1 MKKHFLLACL
11 LMAMGGVCPD
21 VVNAQCG
28 DNGDGTFS
36 NPVFWADVPD
46 PDVIRVGD
54 DFYMVSTTMHL
65 VPGAPIMHS
74 KDLVNWEIV
83 SYLYDRLDDKPNYDL
98 KEGTVYG
105 RGQWA
110 TSLRYHNG
118 TYYAYFSPNDT
129 PYKGYVYTTS
139 DPKKG
144 WTLSSRIPHF
154 HDASLFFDDDGK
166 AYIFYGTGQLRE
178 LKPDLSDVMPGGVD
192 MKIFERDKEENALLE
207 GSRVIKHDGKYY
219 LLMISWPRGGKRR
232 QVCYRA
238 DKITGPYEK
247 KVILEDA
254 FAGFPYV
261 AQGTIVDDGK
271 GNWYGVIFQDRNGV
285 GRVLT
290 VMPCRW
296 VDGWPMLGDEN
307 GHVPATMSKPVQGYS
322 SEGLVVSDDFSGE
335 KLKLNWQWNHN
346 PMNECWSLNA
356 RKGYLRLTT
365 GRVVDNLFV
374 APNTLTQRMEGPKC
388 SGVVCMDLSGMKDG
402 DVAGLSAFNGDA
414 GILAVTC
421 QGSQKYLTMKTES
434 VKLDDKNKSVTGID
448 RNEIQKVELTSDV
461 IYLRLDGDFRLN
473 KDIASFY
480 YSYDNKDWKKIGTDF
495 KMIFDYRRFFM
506 GTKFALFNY
515 ATKSLGGFVDIDFFD
530 YKHIHYCPL
539 KVANSSLK

>member
-219 LLMISWPRGGKRR
+219 LLMISMDWSIPGRLRR
-232 QVCYRA
+232 EVCYRA

-247 KVILEDA
+247 RVILETEFDGHGGV
-254 FAGFPYV
+254 GFPYV

-421 QGSQKYLTMKTES
+421 QGSQKNLTMKTES
-434 VKLDDKNKSVTGID
+434 VKLDEKNKSVTGID

-515 ATKSLGGFVDIDFFD
+515 ATKSLGGFVDIDFFN
-530 YKHIHYCPL
+530 YQHI
-539 KVANSSLK
+539 KK

>member
-1 MKKHFLLACL
+1 MKKCFLLACL
-11 LMAMGGVCPD
+11 FVAMGGLYPD
-21 VVNAQCG
+21 LACAQIG
-28 DNGDGTFS
+28 DNRDGTFS
-36 NPVFWADVPD
+36 NPVIWADVPD

-65 VPGAPIMHS
+65 VPGAPVMHS
-74 KDLVNWEIV
+74 KDLVNWEVI
-83 SYLYDRLDDKPNYDL
+83 SYLYDRLDGKPAYDL
-98 KEGTVYG
+98 KESTMYG

-139 DPKKG
+139 NPRKG
-144 WTLSSRIPHF
+144 WKLLSRIPHF

-166 AYIFYGTGQLRE
+166 AYVFYGTGQLRE
-178 LKPDLSDVMPGGVD
+178 LKPDLSGVMPGGVK
-192 MKIFERDKEENALLE
+192 MKVFERDEEENALLE
-207 GSRVIKHDGKYY
+207 GSRVIKHEGKYY
-219 LLMISWPRGGKRR
+219 LLMISWPKGGKRR

-254 FAGFPYV
+254 FDGFPYV
-261 AQGTIVDDGK
+261 AQGTIIDDGK

-290 VMPCRW
+290 LMPCRW
-296 VDGWPMLGDEN
+296 IDGWPMLGDEN
-307 GHVPATMSKPVQGYS
+307 GHVPATMRKPVQGYAAK
-322 SEGLVVSDDFSGE
+322 GLVVSDDFKDK

-346 PMNECWSLNA
+346 PMNDCWSLKE
-356 RKGYLRLTT
+356 RKGYLRLKT
-365 GRVVDNLFV
+365 GRIVDNLFV
-374 APNTLTQRMEGPKC
+374 APNTLTQRMEGPEC

-402 DVAGLSAFNGDA
+402 DVAGLSAFNSDA

-421 QGSQKYLTMKTES
+421 KGNQKFLTMKTES
-434 VKLDDKNKSVTGID
+434 VQLDKTNKAVTDID
-448 RNEIQKVELTSDV
+448 RKEIQTIPLTSDK
-461 IYLRLDGDFRLN
+461 IYLRVDGDFRLRR
-473 KDIASFY
+473 DIASFY
-480 YSYDNKDWKKIGTDF
+480 YSYDNKDWKRIGPDF
-495 KMIFDYRRFFM
+495 KMIFDFRRFFM

-515 ATKSLGGFVDIDFFD
+515 ATKTLGGFVDIDSFE
-530 YKHIHYCPL
+530 YKHVD
-539 KVANSSLK
+539 K

>member
-83 SYLYDRLDDKPNYDL
+83 SYLYDRLSDKPNYDL

-219 LLMISWPRGGKRR
+219 LLMISWPQGGNRR

-480 YSYDNKDWKKIGTDF
+480 YSYDNEDWKKIGTDF

-515 ATKSLGGFVDIDFFD
+515 ATKSLGGFVDIDFFN
-530 YKHIHYCPL
+530 YKHINL
-539 KVANSSLK
+539 NSATLL

>member
-11 LMAMGGVCPD
+11 LMAMGGVYPD

-515 ATKSLGGFVDIDFFD
+515 ATKSLGGFVDIDFFN
-530 YKHIHYCPL
+530 YNTSVNFYR
-539 KVANSSLK
+539 

>member
-1 MKKHFLLACL
+1 
-11 LMAMGGVCPD
+11 
-21 VVNAQCG
+21 
-28 DNGDGTFS
+28 
-36 NPVFWADVPD
+36 
-46 PDVIRVGD
+46 
-54 DFYMVSTTMHL
+54 
-65 VPGAPIMHS
+65 
-74 KDLVNWEIV
+74 
-83 SYLYDRLDDKPNYDL
+83 
-98 KEGTVYG
+98 
-105 RGQWA
+105 
-110 TSLRYHNG
+110 
-118 TYYAYFSPNDT
+118 
-129 PYKGYVYTTS
+129 
-139 DPKKG
+139 
-144 WTLSSRIPHF
+144 
-154 HDASLFFDDDGK
+154 
-166 AYIFYGTGQLRE
+166 
-178 LKPDLSDVMPGGVD
+178 
-192 MKIFERDKEENALLE
+192 
-207 GSRVIKHDGKYY
+207 
-219 LLMISWPRGGKRR
+219 
-232 QVCYRA
+232 
-238 DKITGPYEK
+238 
-247 KVILEDA
+247 
-254 FAGFPYV
+254 
-261 AQGTIVDDGK
+261 
-271 GNWYGVIFQDRNGV
+271 
-285 GRVLT
+285 
-290 VMPCRW
+290 
-296 VDGWPMLGDEN
+296 MLGDEN

-434 VKLDDKNKSVTGID
+434 VKLDEKNKSVTGID

-495 KMIFDYRRFFM
+495 KMVFDYRRFFM

-515 ATKSLGGFVDIDFFD
+515 ATKSLGGFVDIDFFE
-530 YKHIHYCPL
+530 YQHI
-539 KVANSSLK
+539 KK

>member
-11 LMAMGGVCPD
+11 LMAMGGIWAGPA
-21 VVNAQCG
+21 NAQCG

-36 NPVFWADVPD
+36 NPIFWADVPD

-110 TSLRYHNG
+110 TSLRYHDG
-118 TYYAYFSPNDT
+118 MYYAYFSPNDT

-144 WTLSSRIPHF
+144 WTLLSRIPHF

-178 LKPDLSDVMPGGVD
+178 LKPDLSGVMPGGVD

-219 LLMISWPRGGKRR
+219 LLMISWPQGGNRR

-238 DKITGPYEK
+238 D
-247 KVILEDA
+247 
-254 FAGFPYV
+254 
-261 AQGTIVDDGK
+261 
-271 GNWYGVIFQDRNGV
+271 NR
-285 GRVLT
+285 
-290 VMPCRW
+290 
-296 VDGWPMLGDEN
+296 
-307 GHVPATMSKPVQGYS
+307 
-322 SEGLVVSDDFSGE
+322 
-335 KLKLNWQWNHN
+335 
-346 PMNECWSLNA
+346 
-356 RKGYLRLTT
+356 
-365 GRVVDNLFV
+365 
-374 APNTLTQRMEGPKC
+374 TL
-388 SGVVCMDLSGMKDG
+388 
-402 DVAGLSAFNGDA
+402 
-414 GILAVTC
+414 
-421 QGSQKYLTMKTES
+421 
-434 VKLDDKNKSVTGID
+434 
-448 RNEIQKVELTSDV
+448 
-461 IYLRLDGDFRLN
+461 
-473 KDIASFY
+473 
-480 YSYDNKDWKKIGTDF
+480 
-495 KMIFDYRRFFM
+495 
-506 GTKFALFNY
+506 
-515 ATKSLGGFVDIDFFD
+515 
-530 YKHIHYCPL
+530 
-539 KVANSSLK
+539 

>member
-1 MKKHFLLACL
+1 M
-11 LMAMGGVCPD
+11 
-21 VVNAQCG
+21 
-28 DNGDGTFS
+28 
-36 NPVFWADVPD
+36 
-46 PDVIRVGD
+46 
-54 DFYMVSTTMHL
+54 
-65 VPGAPIMHS
+65 
-74 KDLVNWEIV
+74 
-83 SYLYDRLDDKPNYDL
+83 
-98 KEGTVYG
+98 
-105 RGQWA
+105 
-110 TSLRYHNG
+110 
-118 TYYAYFSPNDT
+118 
-129 PYKGYVYTTS
+129 
-139 DPKKG
+139 
-144 WTLSSRIPHF
+144 
-154 HDASLFFDDDGK
+154 
-166 AYIFYGTGQLRE
+166 
-178 LKPDLSDVMPGGVD
+178 
-192 MKIFERDKEENALLE
+192 
-207 GSRVIKHDGKYY
+207 
-219 LLMISWPRGGKRR
+219 
-232 QVCYRA
+232 
-238 DKITGPYEK
+238 
-247 KVILEDA
+247 ILEDA

-421 QGSQKYLTMKTES
+421 QGSRKYLTMKTES

-530 YKHIHYCPL
+530 YQHIKNDRTDFAAENL
-539 KVANSSLK
+539 IKEK